1 MPDPATLPE
10 PFETAA
16 QAFKALLDTLGAGR
30 HHLVCSA
37 HTDLGSFAS
46 VSTTVDRA
54 PDDQD
59 LMEADGEGSLMFCH
73 LLAQTSLGYRDAAIF
88 TRTYASEDKAVLRGW
103 RVTAGGPNPWK
114 RPTCSPRT
122 APTSPLGIRSRPSQA
137 RTTRRASCSHPTGPA
152 AARDA
157 RQGTPPVQD
166 GPSGMQP
173 FALTVIII

>member
-1 MPDPATLPE
+1 MPDPTTLPE

-37 HTDLGSFAS
+37 HTDQGSFAS

-88 TRTYASEDKAVLRGW
+88 TRTYASEDRAVLRGW
-103 RVTAGGPNPWK
+103 RVTAGWPEPMEAADVFAAYCTDLATGDPIPPEPGTDYQAGILLAPN
-114 RPTCSPRT
+114 RPGSS
-122 APTSPLGIRSRPSQA
+122 A
-137 RTTRRASCSHPTGPA
+137 
-152 AARDA
+152 
-157 RQGTPPVQD
+157 
-166 GPSGMQP
+166 
-173 FALTVIII
+173 